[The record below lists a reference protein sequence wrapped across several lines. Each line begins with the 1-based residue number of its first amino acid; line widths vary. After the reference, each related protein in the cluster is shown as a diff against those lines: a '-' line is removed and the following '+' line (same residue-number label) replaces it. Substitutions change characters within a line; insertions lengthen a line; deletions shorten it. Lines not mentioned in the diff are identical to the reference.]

1 MIIDYENGTYKVVST
16 KSFNKA
22 IKKVYKQGKDLTK
35 LNTLINKLINCET
48 LDLRYK
54 NHLLINDRYYKDCY
68 ECHIEPDWLLIYK
81 YDNNKLILIL
91 VYLESSEKDFLFY
104 HKCSQQNATNLVNKV

>member
-54 NHLLINDRYYKDCY
+54 NHSLINDRYYKDCY

-81 YDNNKLILIL
+81 YDNNKVILIL
-91 VYLESSEKDFLFY
+91 VETGSHSNLFR
-104 HKCSQQNATNLVNKV
+104 KF

>member
-1 MIIDYENGTYKVVST
+1 MDNLSEVLQMYPTH
-16 KSFNKA
+16 
-22 IKKVYKQGKDLTK
+22 
-35 LNTLINKLINCET
+35 
-48 LDLRYK
+48 

-91 VYLESSEKDFLFY
+91 VETGSHSNLFR
-104 HKCSQQNATNLVNKV
+104 KF

>member
-1 MIIDYENGTYKVVST
+1 MIIAYENGTYKVVST

-91 VYLESSEKDFLFY
+91 VETGSHSNLFR
-104 HKCSQQNATNLVNKV
+104 KF

>member
-1 MIIDYENGTYKVVST
+1 MVMASNYLEGHDRY
-16 KSFNKA
+16 A
-22 IKKVYKQGKDLTK
+22 
-35 LNTLINKLINCET
+35 
-48 LDLRYK
+48 YK

-91 VYLESSEKDFLFY
+91 VETGSHSNLFR
-104 HKCSQQNATNLVNKV
+104 KF

>member
-54 NHLLINDRYYKDCY
+54 NCY

-91 VYLESSEKDFLFY
+91 VETGSHSNLFR
-104 HKCSQQNATNLVNKV
+104 KF